1 VIDEPGGVAAAA
13 HAFAAIAATPMRP
26 PETFRVAA
34 DESQT
39 RRYSLLYEPYRG
51 LYGGLAAAMHALAH
65 ID

>member
-1 VIDEPGGVAAAA
+1 
-13 HAFAAIAATPMRP
+13 MRP